1 MIRLLCHHCNKT
13 IIGNKKHS
21 CERSKCHS
29 CEKLVDLITRKCFF
43 QPAAPQRRK
52 RKKNKSVTMK
62 PEMAPG
68 KEEQTGNP
76 YEEESGSRGIVPL
89 LVFADIESMQEPNLL
104 IAETDKN

>member
-1 MIRLLCHHCNKT
+1 
-13 IIGNKKHS
+13 
-21 CERSKCHS
+21 
-29 CEKLVDLITRKCFF
+29 
-43 QPAAPQRRK
+43 
-52 RKKNKSVTMK
+52 MK